1 MGRSERHP
9 RGFSLIEVL
18 VSMSIL
24 AFLMSGVL
32 QSSGGTAKEAV
43 EVLNVTSASQLVESV
58 VLDLEEEYRLDG
70 FPTNELSGRRCELP
84 RGFERFDCEYD
95 LLMLEVG
102 ADNMGS
108 LGAEA
113 NESINQSPLMQAFCT
128 GGPNGDMPVDPT
140 LALANLASTGVE
152 LPTAL
157 AAFLALLDPGF
168 TQICGIN
175 LERMCMNTT
184 MITSFIPTII
194 EAAAAATRKL
204 VVRIRWGEDDDPN
217 RVLSI
222 ETFITAIPQAEKLE
236 AGP

>member
-1 MGRSERHP
+1 MLHRRRDA

-18 VSMSIL
+18 VSMGIL

-32 QSSGGTAKEAV
+32 ASSGGTAKQAV
-43 EVLNVTSASQLVESV
+43 EVLNVTSASQIIESV

-70 FPTNELSGRRCELP
+70 FPTNEVTGRACELP
-84 RGFERFDCEYD
+84 RGFESFRCEYD

-108 LGAEA
+108 LGADA
-113 NESINQSPLMQAFCT
+113 NESINKSPLMQAFCT

-140 LALANLASTGVE
+140 VALANLAATGTE

-157 AAFLALLDPGF
+157 AAFQALLDPGF

-175 LERMCMNTT
+175 LDRMCQNTT
-184 MITSFIPTII
+184 MITSFIPMII

-204 VVRIRWGEDDDPN
+204 IVRLSWGDDDDPD
-217 RVLSI
+217 RQLTV
-222 ETFITAIPQAEKLE
+222 ETFITAVPESEQAEAK
-236 AGP
+236 P